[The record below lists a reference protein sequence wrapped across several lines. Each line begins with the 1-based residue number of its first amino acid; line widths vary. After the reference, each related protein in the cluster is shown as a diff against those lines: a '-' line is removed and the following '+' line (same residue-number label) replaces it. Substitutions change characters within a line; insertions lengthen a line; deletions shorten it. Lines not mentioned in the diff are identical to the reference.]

1 MSNVI
6 RSKYI
11 QKHKHF
17 LKCRILNSCSDYCNL
32 QGERGHYA
40 HAHAHAH
47 AHGHAHGHA
56 GTLQNPEALVPEIE
70 EGAVNRRLLQALF
83 LLPWGGART
92 ATGPGAIY
100 PQIKCNV
107 RGVS

>member
-1 MSNVI
+1 MDNLDMFQSRFGKI
-6 RSKYI
+6 DK
-11 QKHKHF
+11 F
-17 LKCRILNSCSDYCNL
+17 GWWDLERISADL
-32 QGERGHYA
+32 GTVTGREKGVTTRMRTHR
-40 HAHAHAH
+40 HAR
-47 AHGHAHGHA
+47 
-56 GTLQNPEALVPEIE
+56 TLPNPEALVPEIE